1 MSRPASAGVVAALA
15 SVRLRRAGRGLALAL
30 ASSGGER
37 RSPGPAERLR
47 DLAEFGAPVLLFSG
61 GEPLMRPDLYD
72 NAALAAELGI
82 RTVISTNGTLID
94 AARFGCGPSAEERY
108 RAARARALAVYPR
121 LRPVLGAYLPA
132 EPPARRFGGGAD
144 SFERL
149 FLPSSVA
156 DVLAGHEGALGETVE
171 RTREAIAGYAR
182 HLRALMGNP

>member
-47 DLAEFGAPVLLFSG
+47 DLAEFEACFEELVDTLL
-61 GEPLMRPDLYD
+61 
-72 NAALAAELGI
+72 
-82 RTVISTNGTLID
+82 D